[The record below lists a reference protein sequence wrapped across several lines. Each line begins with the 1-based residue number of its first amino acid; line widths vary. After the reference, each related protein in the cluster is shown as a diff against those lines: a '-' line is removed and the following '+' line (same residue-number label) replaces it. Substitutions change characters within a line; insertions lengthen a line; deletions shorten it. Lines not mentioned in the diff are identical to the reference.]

1 MPKSC
6 AGKNPKRIA
15 MYVIY
20 DKDGILDGYRKYYLQ
35 ELRKHVDY
43 IVGVVSGTL
52 TPESRDELSALTDDF
67 FVRENKGLLAGSW
80 LDGLAHIGW
89 DTLDQYDE
97 LLMLNDSFF
106 GPFYD
111 LSDMFSAM
119 EESDADFY
127 GALRNYENKEI
138 TELHGRKFKHGYLRG
153 SICYFY
159 VIKEKLLHS
168 PEFKKYWGR
177 QPDIKEDWDTFFFSE
192 FDFYDYV
199 IDAGFKVDSYQGGA
213 LEGYCN
219 DSLSLCMRKL
229 VENEKN
235 PFMRIRP
242 LTSDMQSYALQVG
255 YGNDARLALEYI
267 DKQTDYDVNLIWDY
281 ILRTKNL
288 RYIWQQLQLEY
299 VVGKNSLDT
308 PYNYSKPIAVIL
320 HIYYEDLVER
330 ISDYCENFPD
340 RTKFFVTAVEKS
352 TKDKI
357 EDVFSRKGLNY
368 VCTVRPNV
376 GVAMSS
382 LWVTYANV
390 VLSGEF
396 EYIFYFHDKKSP
408 YGSYGLI
415 HGDQFGERCYQSLA
429 GSKCTIMNIINLF
442 ESNPRMGVLGPPTVY
457 HGDYFFSPWICWAG
471 NYQNTVDLGKRLN
484 LHVDISPDIAPVAP
498 YGDMFWFRAS
508 ALKKVIGI
516 GLTYK
521 DFDIPYKPDNT
532 FMHAIERIYGF
543 AAQDSGY
550 YYAEV
555 IDSDSARSD
564 LVNYQYI
571 IDQLMRIPLSHG
583 QFAHNLEIAK
593 YIISEKYHNYDG
605 INTDSKITR
614 KLIKENIKRKIPKP
628 IWAVMKKVYHFFGG
642 KKWVG

>member
-1 MPKSC
+1 MS
-6 AGKNPKRIA
+6 KNGTEQHPKRIA
-15 MYVIY
+15 MYAIY

-52 TPESRDELSALTDDF
+52 TPESRDELSTLTDEF

-80 LDGLAHIGW
+80 LDGIAHIGW
-89 DTLDQYDE
+89 DTLDRYDE

-138 TELHGRKFKHGYLRG
+138 TELNGRKFKHGYLRG

-159 VIKEKLLHS
+159 IIKEKLLHS
-168 PEFKKYWGR
+168 PEFKKYWGAK
-177 QPDIKEDWDTFFFSE
+177 PEIKDDWDTFFFSE

-199 IDAGFKVDSYQGGA
+199 IDAGFKVDAYQGNN

-219 DSLSLCMRKL
+219 DSLSLCMSKL
-229 VENEKN
+229 IENEKI

-242 LTSDMQSYALQVG
+242 LASDMRSYELQVG
-255 YGNDARLALEYI
+255 YGNDARLALEYV
-267 DKQTDYDVNLIWDY
+267 DKYTNYDVNLIWDY

-299 VVGKNSLDT
+299 VVDRNSLEK
-308 PYNYSKPIAVIL
+308 PFSYNKPVAVIL
-320 HIYYEDLVER
+320 HIYYEDQIDR
-330 ISDYCENFPD
+330 IVNYCKNFPEG
-340 RTKFFVTAVEKS
+340 TCFFITAVQKS

-357 EDVFSRKGLNY
+357 DSAFSCNGLNY
-368 VCTVRPNV
+368 ICRIRPNV
-376 GVAMSS
+376 GVAMST
-382 LWVTYANV
+382 LWVTYAEV
-390 VLSGEF
+390 VLSGKY

-408 YGSYGLI
+408 YGNYGLI
-415 HGDQFGERCYQSLA
+415 HGDQFGERCYRSLV
-429 GSKCTIMNIINLF
+429 GSEYIIKNIINLF
-442 ESNPRMGVLGPPTVY
+442 ENNSRMGVLGPPTVY

-471 NYQNTVDLGKRLN
+471 NFKNTVDIGKRMHLN
-484 LHVDISPDIAPVAP
+484 VDISPDIAPVAP

-508 ALKKVIGI
+508 ALKKAISV
-516 GLTYK
+516 GLSYK

-564 LVNYQYI
+564 LINYQYML
-571 IDQLMRIPLSHG
+571 DELLKIPLSHG

-593 YIISEKYHNYDG
+593 YIIGEKYFN
-605 INTDSKITR
+605 DSDLSSRIARKIV
-614 KLIKENIKRKIPKP
+614 KDDIKRKIPKS
-628 IWAVMKKVYHFFGG
+628 IWSIMKKIYHIFGG